1 MSLDN
6 KLMSD
11 EISEQASS
19 VVIGKVQPLF
29 QANPVPRALECMYD
43 VTPGGQ
49 KFVVVTLALEPGSH
63 PLTLALNWPALLKKQ
78 RQVMP

>member
-1 MSLDN
+1 M
-6 KLMSD
+6 
-11 EISEQASS
+11 
-19 VVIGKVQPLF
+19 P
-29 QANPVPRALECMYD
+29 YD

-78 RQVMP
+78 RQQWCRKASGNGVWKTNNEVPGG